1 MQLALPSSKD
11 PSKCPCKTSMAQP
24 GKSVD
29 MTTVQQW
36 SDGSV
41 QPMLD
46 YLVAEEPLEIRVN
59 GAALSVTMRTPGSD
73 LELAAGFLQTE
84 GIIRDRSQI
93 EGIAHGPREKQ
104 AKNNVVE
111 VKLAAE
117 TEFDAENLR
126 RNFFA
131 ASSCGICG
139 KASIEMVRRRG
150 LVQPDR
156 AFRIDPEVM
165 CRLPDTLRSEQAGF
179 CTGSESFWP
188 AFRRIS
194 SGGCIS
200 ATGSSEASDWDS
212 AISFQLRCW

>member
-1 MQLALPSSKD
+1 MRTPERSVEITQVTEWEDGGTRSIQDSLA
-11 PSKCPCKTSMAQP
+11 
-24 GKSVD
+24 
-29 MTTVQQW
+29 
-36 SDGSV
+36 
-41 QPMLD
+41 
-46 YLVAEEPLEIRVN
+46 AEEPLEIRI
-59 GAALSVTMRTPGSD
+59 GYTPLTVTMRTPGND
-73 LELAAGFLQTE
+73 MELAAGFLLTE
-84 GIIRDRSQI
+84 WIIESADQI
-93 EGIAHGPREKQ
+93 LEIRLVPGQGEGKS
-104 AKNNVVE
+104 NVVE
-111 VKLAAE
+111 VDLRDCQ
-117 TEFDAENLR
+117 FDSRDVR